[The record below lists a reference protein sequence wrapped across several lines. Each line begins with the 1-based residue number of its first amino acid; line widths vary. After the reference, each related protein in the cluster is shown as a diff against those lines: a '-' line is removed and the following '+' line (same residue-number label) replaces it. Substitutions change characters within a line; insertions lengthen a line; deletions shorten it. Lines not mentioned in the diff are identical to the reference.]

1 MVQEIIVDT
10 NAIRKLPLEERLEKL
25 TEIFHNSN
33 DESERWDAVWMT
45 GELAEETG
53 LKGPIYDK
61 AGDLLAWALLND
73 ENCIVRHESSY
84 QIVGRNYHNHIS
96 DLVESALHDKS
107 PLVRHESCECLSI
120 IQALDA
126 MPDIE
131 KLLDD
136 PVEIVRETAR
146 FSLKRLERTRNH
158 KTEDWKEDRQFTS
171 F

>member
-25 TEIFHNSN
+25 TEIFHNSK

-73 ENCIVRHESSY
+73 ENCIFRH
-84 QIVGRNYHNHIS
+84 
-96 DLVESALHDKS
+96 
-107 PLVRHESCECLSI
+107 
-120 IQALDA
+120 
-126 MPDIE
+126 
-131 KLLDD
+131 
-136 PVEIVRETAR
+136 
-146 FSLKRLERTRNH
+146 
-158 KTEDWKEDRQFTS
+158 
-171 F
+171 

>member
-1 MVQEIIVDT
+1 MVQEIIVDL
-10 NAIRKLPLEERLEKL
+10 NEVRKLPHEARLEEL
-25 TEIFHNSN
+25 TKIFHNSQ
-33 DESERWDAVWMT
+33 DESERWDAVWMA

-53 LKGPIYDK
+53 LKGHIYDK
-61 AGDLLAWALLND
+61 TGDLLAWVMLHD
-73 ENCIVRHESSY
+73 ENIIVRHESSY

-96 DLVESALHDKS
+96 ELVESALHDKS

-126 MPDIE
+126 IPYIE

-136 PVEIVRETAR
+136 PVDIVRETAK
-146 FSLKRLERTRNH
+146 FSLKRMERTKNQ
-158 KTEDWKEDRQFTS
+158 KTENWKEDRQLSS